1 VGRVGNEVEQAAR
14 LRSEEDKHKH
24 EVKGIEQSL
33 PKSKEANP
41 KRRNREEN
49 VMKAWIA
56 PFGVAPRQ
64 GLGREHMYYCMLD
77 LQAAGIVYKTHIGGA
92 SLVPGSASYPTC
104 Y

>member
-1 VGRVGNEVEQAAR
+1 
-14 LRSEEDKHKH
+14 
-24 EVKGIEQSL
+24 
-33 PKSKEANP
+33 
-41 KRRNREEN
+41 
-49 VMKAWIA
+49 MKAWIA